1 MRRYITYVL
10 FCLLVL
16 NIGCSVQEEMTLD
29 MRIADQGVGNPH
41 ARHFISILEKQT
53 DERARFEIL
62 MAGKT
67 PRYDIMT
74 LQTSSLNGMCYV
86 IPYSETK
93 GNKIDGAVYYP
104 IDYDM
109 MENNRA
115 ILHNHLHTPILVNSD
130 VLNNDIPITERF
142 LYSHDFYQLEM
153 LNDVIVAKDLESG
166 MALADTLVPLED
178 VHNQVTTL
186 NTMSS
191 GGLRINLY
199 YTANLNSGSVPDP
212 SETGEV
218 IVYGLSPE
226 TVIDAIMYCL
236 QRWNINP
243 DVVEIENMAQTTSE
257 SGFIMM
263 NTTIYDVLSED
274 DVQYLMNVVR
284 LYLLETTYFNVSFQP
299 VIYTYPSGG
308 NGDSGGSTGGIGDG
322 GSGSGSGGGG
332 VTPPASDY
340 YEPENDCDHVAN
352 SDTVKTITNSLL
364 QKISN
369 VQARNINGTQYIS
382 LNDYILTVG
391 NARTLEHSTSLRW
404 NNSSQYLLTPIIT
417 GENDSVDMTYNSQDL
432 LLIHNHPRQN
442 PPSAQDL
449 LVITKFGMNSSSN
462 LSASVIY
469 CDSLNLAYA
478 FVITDRSKLNAFYN
492 VIKDQ
497 INELGGFKQDFNH
510 DLELNINNISN
521 ISNNT
526 KNIYRLV
533 AALEKYDAG
542 IHLIKVDFSLSN
554 MQTTTVYGFRGQE
567 IQNIIFYTPIKCE

>member
-115 ILHNHLHTPILVNSD
+115 ILHNHLHTPKLVNSD
-130 VLNNDIPITERF
+130 VLNNEIPITERF
-142 LYSHDFYQLEM
+142 LYSYDFHQIGM
-153 LNDVIVAKDLESG
+153 LNDMVVESALKSG
-166 MALADTLVPLED
+166 MALADTLVPIGD
-178 VHNQVTTL
+178 IQNQPTSL
-186 NTMSS
+186 NSSSS
-191 GGLRINLY
+191 GGLRITLY
-199 YTANLNSGSVPDP
+199 YTAYLNSSSVPDP
-212 SETGEV
+212 SESGEV
-218 IVYGLSPE
+218 VVYALSPE
-226 TVIDAIMYCL
+226 TVVNAIMYCL
-236 QRWNINP
+236 QRWCINP
-243 DVVEIENMAQTTSE
+243 DVINIENMVQTTSRN
-257 SGFIMM
+257 GYIMM
-263 NTTIYDVLSED
+263 ETTILDVLSNY
-274 DVQYLMNVVR
+274 DVQQLMNEVI
-284 LYLLETTYFNVSFQP
+284 LYLSEITCFTVIFQHEIHP
-299 VIYTYPSGG
+299 YPSRGD
-308 NGDSGGSTGGIGDG
+308 GDSGGSTGGIGGG
-322 GSGSGSGGGG
+322 GSGSGTGGGG
-332 VTPPASDY
+332 ETPSDSSY
-340 YEPENDCDHVAN
+340 YEPLNDCDHVAN
-352 SDTVKTITNSLL
+352 SDTVKTITSSLL

-369 VQARNINGTQYIS
+369 VQAMNIGGTQYIT
-382 LNDYILTVG
+382 LNNYVQTIR
-391 NARTLEHSTSLRW
+391 NNRTLEHSTTLRQ
-404 NNSSQYLLTPIIT
+404 NELNQFLLTPIIS
-417 GENDSVDMTYNSQDL
+417 GAEVSVDIIPNPQDVVI
-432 LLIHNHPRQN
+432 IHNHPRQT

-449 LVITKFGMNSSSN
+449 LQITKYGMQSDS
-462 LSASVIY
+462 LVASVTY
-469 CDSLNLAYA
+469 CDSLNIAYA
-478 FVITDRSKLNAFYN
+478 FVITERSKLNAFYN
-492 VIKDQ
+492 VIK
-497 INELGGFKQDFNH
+497 NEIDESGGFKQNFKE
-510 DLELNINNISN
+510 DLENNINNISN